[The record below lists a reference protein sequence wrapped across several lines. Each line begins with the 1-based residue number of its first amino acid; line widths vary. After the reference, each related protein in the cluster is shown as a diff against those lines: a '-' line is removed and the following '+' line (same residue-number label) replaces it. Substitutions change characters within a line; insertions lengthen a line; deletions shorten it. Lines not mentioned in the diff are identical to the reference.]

1 MKCSPECL
9 LITVVTWILLIAVIY
24 RSRQRP
30 PSELTVKTAL
40 GYVTYNELDERVFF
54 PYNFKLLA
62 AARPLPI
69 LDFITKPTCEQVFF
83 DWLYIANASI
93 KFDAPPRKVPD
104 PLKDEFLMNG
114 HSVLVGH
121 RYRNEHVAPLPK
133 EWEEIPKWM
142 NLEEGQLIGIANY
155 AEESMAL
162 YHAFIEFPPENKKGL
177 VIGSEIPWVE
187 VFALRKGASEILT
200 VEYQKLNIHGTERV
214 KYIHPIELAE
224 KWRQYEGKFDFAVA
238 FSSIEHSGLGRY
250 GDSLDPIGDLREVW
264 KTACLLKPGGY
275 FYLGLPRGQD
285 ALVFN
290 LHRIY
295 GALRLAMVMTGF
307 EWVATYRGHTRVAVQ
322 LTQCD
327 LEYPPNPPARQDLFV
342 LRKQ

>member
-1 MKCSPECL
+1 MKFSSEYQ
-9 LITVVTWILLIAVIY
+9 LIVLVTWILLLAVIY

-30 PSELTVKTAL
+30 LSELTVKTAL
-40 GYVTYNELDERVFF
+40 GYVSYDELDARVFF
-54 PYNFKLLA
+54 PNNFKLLA

-69 LDFITKPTCEQVFF
+69 LDFVTKPTCEQIFI
-83 DWLYIANASI
+83 DWLYIANSSV
-93 KFDAPPRKVPD
+93 KPEVPPRKVPESLRD
-104 PLKDEFLMNG
+104 DFLMNG
-114 HSVLVGH
+114 HSVLVDH
-121 RYRNEHVAPLPK
+121 RYRDQHAKPAPK
-133 EWEEIPKWM
+133 EWKQIPKWL

-155 AEESMAL
+155 AEESMSL
-162 YHAFIEFPPENKKGL
+162 YHAFTEFPPENKRGL

-187 VFALRKGASEILT
+187 VFALRKGAREVLT
-200 VEYQKLNIHGTERV
+200 VEYQKLNIHGTDRV
-214 KYIHPIELAE
+214 KYIHPMELAE
-224 KWRQYEGKFDFAVA
+224 NWQKYEGKFDFAVA

-250 GDSLDPIGDLREVW
+250 GDPIDPIGDLREVW

-295 GALRLAMVMTGF
+295 GTLRLAMVMTGF
-307 EWVATYRGHTRVAVQ
+307 EWVATYRGHTHVAVQ

-327 LEYPPNPPARQDLFV
+327 LEYAPNPPAKQDLFV